1 MIGAFNFSDYNGFR
15 GVLNQKSIPLKTTEG
30 RREPIYKNSVVLCAS
45 SAVLC
50 DCQGVFT
57 GLP

>member
-1 MIGAFNFSDYNGFR
+1 MLNSDYNGFR
-15 GVLNQKSIPLKTTEG
+15 GDLNQKSIPSKTTEG
-30 RREPIYKNSVVLCAS
+30 HRGSPYKNSVVLCAS

-50 DCQGVFT
+50 DCQGIFT